1 MNAHLCA
8 FSQQQGS
15 AQDTEVPAALQCSAV
30 AAHVTPIIQGAG
42 IYADVP
48 DLAAQ
53 IEDACEAGAW
63 STDLRQCFAN
73 AQAIDNLHGCLNAG
87 QP

>member
-1 MNAHLCA
+1 M
-8 FSQQQGS
+8 
-15 AQDTEVPAALQCSAV
+15 PAALQCNTI
-30 AAHVTPIIQGAG
+30 AAHVTPIIQAAG

-63 STDLRQCFAN
+63 STDLRQCFST
-73 AQAIDNLHGCLNAG
+73 AQAIDNLHACLKVD
-87 QP
+87 P